1 MAIGRTPLSA
11 AVKALRAELAG
22 GPHADLGQDIAELG
36 SLLLQRELRRFAT
49 VRDPAEQELLASL
62 PDAAAV
68 VAVDGRVR
76 VCNGAFDALSASGRA
91 AGLTALEVTRS
102 GELAEAVRR
111 ALEGT
116 ARRLELTLQ
125 HRALSVQ
132 LTPLLRGEVL
142 CLARD
147 VTEERRAAATKR
159 DFVANASHE
168 LRTPV
173 AAIRGAAETL
183 LAGALDQPETARGFV
198 EIVHRQAERL
208 SRLTQD
214 LLDLS
219 RLESRQWRF
228 ELAPVELTALARQLL
243 ELQGPGARKKGL
255 ELRVE
260 IPVGLVAMGDGR
272 ALEQVVVNL
281 VDNAIKYTPGGS
293 VEVRATA
300 LGEDVVLTVAD
311 TGPGIEAHH
320 LARLFERFY
329 RVDPGR
335 AREAGGTGLGLAI
348 AKHLVQGMH
357 GEIGVESGAG
367 GTCFTVRLPSAG
379 PVRG

>member
-1 MAIGRTPLSA
+1 VAAIGRTQVSA
-11 AVKALRAELAG
+11 ALRALRAELAG
-22 GPHADLGQDIAELG
+22 GPHADLGGELG
-36 SLLLQRELRRFAT
+36 ELAALLLERELRRFAT
-49 VRDPAEQELLASL
+49 VRDPAEQELLSSL

-68 VAVDGRVR
+68 VAKDGTVK
-76 VCNGAFDALSASGRA
+76 VCNATFDALAAGGRA
-91 AGLTALEVTRS
+91 AGRTPLEVTRS
-102 GELAEAVRR
+102 AELSEACRR

-116 ARRLELTLQ
+116 ARRFDLELP
-125 HRALSVQ
+125 HRSFSAQ

-142 CLARD
+142 LLLRD
-147 VTEERRAAATKR
+147 TTEERRSAATRR

-183 LAGALDQPETARGFV
+183 LAGALDDPKAARSFV
-198 EIVHRQAERL
+198 DIVHRQAERL

-228 ELAPVELTALARQLL
+228 EAAPVELEGLARTAL
-243 ELQGPGARKKGL
+243 ELHGPAAQKKGL
-255 ELRVE
+255 ALGSTV
-260 IPVGLVAMGDGR
+260 PAGLAAMGDPR

-281 VDNAIKYTPGGS
+281 VDNAVKYTTTGS
-293 VEVRATA
+293 VTVGAA
-300 LGEDVVLTVAD
+300 AAGKDVIITVAD
-311 TGPGIEAHH
+311 TGPGIEPHH
-320 LARLFERFY
+320 LARVFERFY

-348 AKHLVQGMH
+348 AKHLVQGMA
-357 GEIGVESGAG
+357 GEISAQSGAE
-367 GTCFTVRLPSAG
+367 GTRFTVRLPAA
-379 PVRG
+379 PRP